1 MIEQMPLYIHMI
13 FSFLAAAG
21 FAFFQNAPRKTIFI
35 AAGVG
40 MVCWIVYILLMRMHA
55 DVMFS
60 NFIAAA
66 MASFMSENLS
76 IKLKKPTILFV
87 IPGIINLIPGLGLY
101 NTMFYMLEGKFDQS
115 LATGAKVIFASGSIS
130 LGVIVASSL
139 FRTYHSWKYNKYKND
154 ACQK

>member
-1 MIEQMPLYIHMI
+1 
-13 FSFLAAAG
+13 
-21 FAFFQNAPRKTIFI
+21 
-35 AAGVG
+35 

-66 MASFMSENLS
+66 MASFISENLS